1 MKLQRL
7 ILGIAPCLFLALSAH
22 AQTTLTTLDWKF
34 STPGNPAAPSTSGTT
49 NLTGGAATATF
60 TQGVNTYISG
70 MGPGGLYGTP
80 TGLWAMDW
88 AGQTPPEL
96 ALMLNQTP
104 VQSVDLTLTVTHFVD
119 NSQYPGT
126 LSFSLPN
133 AVPIGRQVLI
143 PQTGSMMGFW
153 AADTY
158 SWAGVTYPAWGNANG
173 APITLDLFPG
183 TQYGSLLLDEVKLS
197 ILGAVSTVPEPMAGQ
212 LAGLG
217 LLLFGLR
224 SWLRRKTS

>member
-1 MKLQRL
+1 MKLPQFL
-7 ILGIAPCLFLALSAH
+7 IVTAPCLLLAYSAQ
-22 AQTTLTTLDWKF
+22 AQNTPLTTLDWKF
-34 STPGNPAAPSTSGTT
+34 NTLANPAPPTAAGTT

-60 TQGVNTYISG
+60 VQGVNSYIAGS
-70 MGPGGLYGTP
+70 GPGGLYGPP

-88 AGQTPPEL
+88 AATTPPEL
-96 ALMLNQTP
+96 ELKLDQTP
-104 VQSVDLTLTVTHFVD
+104 VTSVDLTLTVTHFVD
-119 NSQYPGT
+119 NAQYPGT

-133 AVPIGRQVLI
+133 AVAVGRQVVI
-143 PQTGSMMGFW
+143 PQTGNMIGFW

-158 SWAGVTYPAWGNANG
+158 SWAGVTYPAWGDANG

-183 TQYGSLLLDEVKLS
+183 LGNGSLLLDEVKLS

-224 SWLRRKTS
+224 SWLRRKA